1 MSIWNITHNLTIIMS
16 DNGIK
21 ILVVEDD
28 PNLGNL
34 LRDYLNAKGHDATLC
49 VDGQL
54 GYERFT
60 KDHFDFLILDVMM
73 PVKDGLTLARE
84 IRSIDNKVPILFLT
98 AKSMKED
105 TIQGFNAGADDY
117 MTKPFSMEELLAR
130 MSAILRR
137 SGTPTAGNK
146 QMFDIGKF
154 TFDFQQQ
161 LLLLGKDS
169 QKLTTKESEL
179 LKLLANNKNEV
190 LERNAAL
197 KAVWGDDNYFSG
209 RSMDVYIAK
218 IRKYLKKDPNV
229 QIINVHGTGFKLLD
243 N

>member
-1 MSIWNITHNLTIIMS
+1 MS
-16 DNGIK
+16 DGIK

-34 LRDYLNAKGHDATLC
+34 LRDYLIAKGHEATLAA
-49 VDGQL
+49 DGKI

-73 PVKDGLTLARE
+73 PVKDGITLAKE
-84 IRSIDNKVPILFLT
+84 IRSIDTKVPILFLT

-105 TIQGFNAGADDY
+105 TIVGFDAGADDY

-130 MSAILRR
+130 MNAILRR
-137 SGTPTAGNK
+137 SGATKASSK
-146 QMFDIGKF
+146 QVYEIGKF

-161 LLLLGKDS
+161 LLLKGKES
-169 QKLTTKESEL
+169 QKLTTKESDL
-179 LKLLANNKNEV
+179 LKLLAANKNEV

-218 IRKYLKKDPNV
+218 IRKYLKADPDV
-229 QIINVHGTGFKLLD
+229 QIINVHGTGFKLVTP
-243 N
+243 